1 VAEGTVATTTIA
13 TIISMEEAVATRT
26 IIEEED
32 KVEVIIRIK
41 TTTMVDTIRIS
52 IRINSSNKIFI
63 RLTKF

>member
-1 VAEGTVATTTIA
+1 MATTTIA

>member
-1 VAEGTVATTTIA
+1 MATTTMA
-13 TIISMEEAVATRT
+13 TIIIMEEAVATRT

-63 RLTKF
+63 RLTKL